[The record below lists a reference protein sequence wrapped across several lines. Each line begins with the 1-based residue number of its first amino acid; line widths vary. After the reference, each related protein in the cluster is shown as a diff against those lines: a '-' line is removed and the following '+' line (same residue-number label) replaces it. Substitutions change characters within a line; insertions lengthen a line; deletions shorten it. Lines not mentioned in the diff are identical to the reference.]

1 MAFRKGQPDKN
12 PYNGEAS
19 SERKNLAPTPNAN
32 LPSFLNGSSDLLL
45 VVEVRGGI
53 G

>member
-1 MAFRKGQPDKN
+1 MTFRKGQPDKN
-12 PYNGEAS
+12 LYNGEAS
-19 SERKNLAPTPNAN
+19 SGRKNLAPTPNAS

-45 VVEVRGGI
+45 VVEIRDGI